1 MYLSDVSLWTEIHAY
16 YPAIDIY
23 NFRDQAYVLSYNL
36 FSTSVHHMLTELN
49 PSMFFD
55 DRARSAQL

>member
-1 MYLSDVSLWTEIHAY
+1 MSLWTETLAC

-36 FSTSVHHMLTELN
+36 FFTSVHHMLTELN